1 MVTVHS
7 VCRCKCYL
15 EMSDRS
21 DETVK
26 GSNNEPAIAVLAVD
40 AATNLYESCMNS
52 DSIGKQ
58 RLLYDITKRSL
69 EAAREEIEDAL
80 RKVALIEPG
89 DGKVSVC
96 RAREGLK
103 LLTRVL
109 ESAYDYNEA
118 TEKLDE
124 EEASEHDKRNLEGI
138 IEQLTEGHAGDV
150 LHIFKK
156 SNADMFSELA
166 EYLKD
171 TGRGDGWFWPKLRGH
186 VTVHLGSAD
195 DEQKKK
201 VCKKI
206 QQGAI
211 DTLRAKGVAWE
222 DAAAT
227 WEQELMDCIT
237 SDDDMRSLVYGLLKD
252 AADAESA
259 HAEQANALKT
269 AGAAA
274 DHGLDLACHEESDD
288 TADTKQQKRKA
299 PDTGTVLGTS
309 EQARLRRVKQQQDKI
324 EGK

>member
-15 EMSDRS
+15 EMSDLS

-26 GSNNEPAIAVLAVD
+26 GSNKEPVLAVD

-118 TEKLDE
+118 IEELDDD
-124 EEASEHDKRNLEGI
+124 EASEHDKRNLEGI
-138 IEQLTEGHAGDV
+138 IEQLTEGRAGDV
-150 LHIFKK
+150 KYIFQMN
-156 SNADMFSELA
+156 NADMLSDLV
-166 EYLKD
+166 EYLQQ
-171 TGRGDGWFWPKLRGH
+171 TGRGAGWFWQELRRH
-186 VTVHLGSAD
+186 VTGHLGTAD
-195 DEQKKK
+195 DEEEENI
-201 VCKKI
+201 CNKI
-206 QQGAI
+206 RQCVI
-211 DTLRAKGVAWE
+211 DTLRAQGVGWE
-222 DAAAT
+222 KAEAT
-227 WEQELMDCIT
+227 WEQELMHCIAN
-237 SDDDMRSLVYGLLKD
+237 DDDELRSLVYGLLKD

-259 HAEQANALKT
+259 RTEQAKALK
-269 AGAAA
+269 ADGGDA

-299 PDTGTVLGTS
+299 PDTGTVLGTA